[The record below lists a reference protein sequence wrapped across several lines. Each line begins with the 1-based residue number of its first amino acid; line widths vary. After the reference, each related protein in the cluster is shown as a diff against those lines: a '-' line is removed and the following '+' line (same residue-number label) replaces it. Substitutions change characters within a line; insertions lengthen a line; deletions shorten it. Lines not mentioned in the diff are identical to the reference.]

1 MNRSIANSV
10 MTERNFSVVD
20 DATLGTGIVN
30 EHEHEDD
37 LVPEVPHVGPTTV
50 GRDQGEREATKR
62 YHHAVPN
69 LRSLLLW
76 EKLRRTL
83 PTATTTEL
91 GGTLTPNMLYHR
103 GA

>member
-1 MNRSIANSV
+1 

-50 GRDQGEREATKR
+50 GRDQGEREATKGTTPLFPILGLCSYGR
-62 YHHAVPN
+62 NSGGHHLQ
-69 LRSLLLW
+69 LRPLS
-76 EKLRRTL
+76 
-83 PTATTTEL
+83 
-91 GGTLTPNMLYHR
+91 
-103 GA
+103 